1 MDGRS
6 LILNPGLNEIELPGS
21 EAGYA
26 DGVLWL
32 YIKDVT
38 FVEAFTILS
47 NPANTSVIEFHYGEM
62 VDRYEGLTHLTSIRD
77 GEDLVSASLERGQDN
92 VQH

>member
-6 LILNPGLNEIELPGS
+6 LILNPGPNEIELPGS

-32 YIKDVT
+32 YLKGVT
-38 FVEAFTILS
+38 LAQAFAILS
-47 NPANTSVIEFHYGEM
+47 NPENTSVIEFHYGEM
-62 VDRYEGLTHLTSIRD
+62 VDAYEGLTHLTSIR
-77 GEDLVSASLERGQDN
+77 ENVDLVSASLERGQDN